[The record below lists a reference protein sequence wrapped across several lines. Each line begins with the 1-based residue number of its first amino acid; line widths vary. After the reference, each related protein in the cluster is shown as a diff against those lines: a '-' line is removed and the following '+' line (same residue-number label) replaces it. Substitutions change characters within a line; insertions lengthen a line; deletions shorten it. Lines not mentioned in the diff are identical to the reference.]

1 MGLAVPGRIN
11 HRQLEA
17 FQAVMESGT
26 VTAAAE
32 RLYITQPAVTRL
44 IQDLEHTVGFAL
56 FERRKG
62 RLSATVEAQVLYE
75 EVERSF
81 TGLDKILQ
89 TAADIRTF
97 NSGTLRI
104 AALPALALGFLP
116 RVIRRFSERH
126 PNVSISLQIRSSTKV
141 MEWIASQQFDIGFA
155 AVQQSHPAVVQEL
168 LLEAPFVAI
177 MPTDHPL
184 AQKKRLEPKD
194 FEGEDFIS
202 LGPELNT
209 RGRID
214 EIFAAA
220 NVRRRTVIDT
230 QLAAAVCKLVAE
242 GGGLSLV
249 EPVTAAE
256 FMGQGIVARPFRDD
270 LTFRYSLLRP
280 LYRPLSMVTRTLV
293 DLVRRELAA
302 LPIPG

>member
-1 MGLAVPGRIN
+1 MGLAVARRIN

-177 MPTDHPL
+177 MPADHPL
-184 AQKKRLEPKD
+184 ARKKRLEPKD
-194 FEGEDFIS
+194 FEGQDFIS
-202 LGPELNT
+202 LRPELNT

-270 LTFRYSLLRP
+270 LIFRYSLLRP